1 MAAVPTD
8 LIKLIWVN
16 RTKSDSMSRPD
27 INVNIATLHK
37 LGLTVLE
44 AKVYATLALA
54 GDAEVKTMARSL
66 NIAKCEVYR
75 AIAALE
81 EIGLVEKLLVVPASY
96 RAITIDVA
104 SRILLENKDL
114 ELTKLQKD
122 TEELVKSLCNADN
135 TSSKPEEEED
145 IVISE
150 GKIVAKRLLTQLQTT
165 KSSFE
170 TISSWNI
177 CARMLS
183 DWRNEFTKL
192 TKNQAHVRVLTDHSP
207 KNELMPEFLKELQ
220 QSAFFEIRYYP
231 EPLTI
236 KMAIRDGCEVNL
248 CFSEKSSSPNL
259 WSKNRVFAQLAN
271 KTFECMWNEATP
283 KNKRSK
289 PCTILPA

>member
-1 MAAVPTD
+1 VAVVPTD
-8 LIKLIWVN
+8 LIKLIWVE
-16 RTKSDSMSRPD
+16 RAKSDSMGRPD
-27 INVNIATLHK
+27 IEANITTLHK

-44 AKVYATLALA
+44 AKVYAALALA
-54 GDAEVKTMARSL
+54 GDTEVKTVAHSL
-66 NIAKCEVYR
+66 KIAKCEVYR

-81 EIGLVEKLLVVPASY
+81 EIGLVEKLLVVPASF
-96 RAITIDVA
+96 RAISIDVA

-122 TEELVKSLCNADN
+122 TEELVKSLCNAD
-135 TSSKPEEEED
+135 TTISKPEED

-150 GKIVAKRLLTQLQTT
+150 GKIVAKRLITQLQTT
-165 KSSFE
+165 KRSFE

-183 DWRNEFTKL
+183 DWRNEFAKL
-192 TKNQAHVRVLTDHSP
+192 TKNQSHVRVLTDHSP
-207 KNELMPEFLKELQ
+207 KKELIPEYLKELQ

-236 KMAIRDGCEVNL
+236 KMAIRDGCEVNV

-271 KTFECMWNEATP
+271 KTFECMWNEAAP
-283 KNKRSK
+283 RNKRRSN
-289 PCTILPA
+289 LAR